1 MRNYGHIFV
10 LMIRLRQ
17 LCCHRNL
24 INSIDWTQALN
35 DREALEREMN
45 VLMNSTGT
53 GGFTGGGAVAGGQSG
68 GQKVGVEDKKAAQL
82 VLKLS
87 QMVK

>member
-1 MRNYGHIFV
+1 
-10 LMIRLRQ
+10 
-17 LCCHRNL
+17 
-24 INSIDWTQALN
+24 
-35 DREALEREMN
+35 MN

-53 GGFTGGGAVAGGQSG
+53 GGFTGGGAVAGVQIG